1 MKDKI
6 LSFKNNILTI
16 IFLIMERRKGDP
28 QENRLLLIFCPV
40 RLRGIHRIHG
50 RTLPEL
56 PLHNQERTLS
66 PFQSVK
72 QSGH

>member
-16 IFLIMERRKGDP
+16 IFLIMERRKGDS

-56 PLHNQERTLS
+56 SLHNQERTLS